1 MCSIAD
7 ALNPNCSVTIFPL
20 FSFLTRK
27 LHSHWITHLSVL
39 LTASYMLP
47 SVFLLC
53 ANMTAL
59 HLKMPHKLFWCLSDP
74 LEIQWKL
81 AHPQP
86 TPTSL
91 SSGLCHCEC
100 YNTHSFRTWLTA
112 WMLFTLHASVK
123 PSYRPPVHTAC
134 FIVLTQGKQ
143 PLCIQPFHLMHT
155 PVHKETHKL
164 KKRRHAIS
172 KHILKSP

>member
-100 YNTHSFRTWLTA
+100 YNTHSFRRKDGVFLIFCLL
-112 WMLFTLHASVK
+112 LFLCSELGWQLECCSHCMPQLNPAIDHQ
-123 PSYRPPVHTAC
+123 Y
-134 FIVLTQGKQ
+134 TQRVS
-143 PLCIQPFHLMHT
+143 LCSHRENNPFVYSHFT
-155 PVHKETHKL
+155 
-164 KKRRHAIS
+164 
-172 KHILKSP
+172 